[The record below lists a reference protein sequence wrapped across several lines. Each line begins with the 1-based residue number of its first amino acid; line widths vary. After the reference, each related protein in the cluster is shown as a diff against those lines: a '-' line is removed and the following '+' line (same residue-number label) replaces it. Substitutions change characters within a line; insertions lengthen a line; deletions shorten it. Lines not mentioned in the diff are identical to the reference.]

1 MSQEAEMA
9 AKWKMF
15 EDYKELR
22 SKLTVL
28 EREAST
34 VGLRIEKLRAVLCGS
49 PSKIRIVRD
58 KVIGIPSGGSVLEEV
73 DISKVDAD
81 EIMKLIREIDAV
93 SKAKAELVAKLRDL
107 GMSID

>member
-28 EREAST
+28 EREAGT
-34 VGLRIEKLRAVLCGS
+34 VGLRIEKLRAALCGS
-49 PSKIRIVRD
+49 PSRIRVLGD
-58 KVIGIPSGGSVLEEV
+58 KVIGVPAGSTWEQV
-73 DISKVDAD
+73 DIANIDSD

-107 GMSID
+107 GMSVD